1 MQLACLSN
9 PQRPGDLAPRLVH
22 ELVADLGVQIS
33 VGPQDITHEACYST
47 KQDGSAGSPRRLVE
61 NVVDIC
67 GAGAV
72 HMHYEYDVPPW
83 EGSSPG
89 QIRILSG
96 GERYLKAMDATGTV
110 AFRQDSILAH
120 MSMLVG
126 FRRHAPYGLRP
137 GELLPAQ
144 FTDAAVKGGVYF
156 YGALAACPRSGPG
169 KWVPSGDCP
178 MNDNVEAF
186 FRQGIITVLHV
197 TNVIAGPTGSD
208 QQWAKSG
215 SAPRNAR
222 VRGCIVSKACIDA
235 IRMCV
240 RIRDEQE
247 LLAFM
252 NEARGILR
260 EPTLYLPKPARA
272 FMKRYVAGGVF
283 LAHSGALLIHTAT
296 KDIDPVTKTPIGN
309 ASVAMVRSILPFVR
323 DKSVDDERSSDKSKG
338 NIFHFLFFYTTG
350 TCSLQY
356 YISPKLNVAWLS
368 QTGTWTNQLL
378 LTLCARVVGRFIW
391 WGS

>member
-1 MQLACLSN
+1 MQVTCLSN
-9 PQRPGDLAPRLVH
+9 PQRQGDLAPRLLH
-22 ELVADLGVQIS
+22 ELVADLGVQMS
-33 VGPQDITHEACYST
+33 VGPQDIIHEACYST
-47 KQDGSAGSPRRLVE
+47 KQDGSARSPRMLVE
-61 NVVDIC
+61 NIVDIC
-67 GAGAV
+67 GEGTV
-72 HMHYEYDVPPW
+72 HMHYDYDVPPW

-110 AFRQDSILAH
+110 AFRQDRILAH
-120 MSMLVG
+120 MSMRVG
-126 FRRHAPYGLRP
+126 FRSHAPYGLRP

-144 FTDAAVKGGVYF
+144 FTDSAVKGGVYF

-169 KWVPSGDCP
+169 KWVPSSDFP

-222 VRGCIVSKACIDA
+222 VRGCIVSKACVDA

-240 RIRDEQE
+240 RIRDDQE
-247 LLAFM
+247 LMEFM
-252 NEARGILR
+252 AEARKVLR
-260 EPTLYLPKPARA
+260 APTRYLPKPARE

-283 LAHSGALLIHTAT
+283 LAHAGALLIHCAT
-296 KDIDPVTKTPIGN
+296 KDIDPAKKTPLGN
-309 ASVAMVRSILPFVR
+309 ASVAMVRQVVPFVR
-323 DKSVDDERSSDKSKG
+323 DKSVDDERSSDKPKG

>member
-1 MQLACLSN
+1 MQVACLSN
-9 PQRPGDLAPRLVH
+9 PQRQGDLAPRLLH
-22 ELVADLGVQIS
+22 ELVADLGIQIS

-47 KQDGSAGSPRRLVE
+47 KQDGSARSPRMLVE
-61 NVVDIC
+61 NIVDIC
-67 GAGAV
+67 GEGTV
-72 HMHYEYDVPPW
+72 QMHYDYDVPPW

-120 MSMLVG
+120 LSMLVG
-126 FRRHAPYGLRP
+126 FRPHAPYGLRP

-169 KWVPSGDCP
+169 KWVPSGGLP
-178 MNDNVEAF
+178 TNDNVEAF
-186 FRQGIITVLHV
+186 LRQGIITVLHV
-197 TNVIAGPTGSD
+197 TNVIAGPAGSD

-222 VRGCIVSKACIDA
+222 VRGCIVSKACVDA

-240 RIRDEQE
+240 RIRDDQE
-247 LLAFM
+247 LLEFM
-252 NEARGILR
+252 AEARRVLR
-260 EPTLYLPKPARA
+260 APTRYLPKPARE

-283 LAHSGALLIHTAT
+283 LAHAGVLLLQCAT
-296 KDIDPVTKTPIGN
+296 KDIDPAKKTPLGN
-309 ASVAMVRSILPFVR
+309 ASIAMVKQVVPFVR
-323 DKSVDDERSSDKSKG
+323 DNSVDDERSSDKSKG

-356 YISPKLNVAWLS
+356 DISPKLNVAWLS

>member
-1 MQLACLSN
+1 MQLACQSN
-9 PQRPGDLAPRLVH
+9 PQRPGDLAPRLLY
-22 ELVADLGVQIS
+22 ELVADLGIQIS
-33 VGPQDITHEACYST
+33 AGPLDITHEACYST
-47 KQDGSAGSPRRLVE
+47 KQDGSAGSPRMLVE
-61 NVVDIC
+61 NIVDIC
-67 GAGAV
+67 GEGAV
-72 HMHYEYDVPPW
+72 YMHYDYDVPPW

-96 GERYLKAMDATGTV
+96 GERYLKAMDATGTL
-110 AFRQDSILAH
+110 AFRQDSILTH
-120 MSMLVG
+120 LSMLAG
-126 FRRHAPYGLRP
+126 FRPHAPYGLRP

-169 KWVPSGDCP
+169 KWVPSGGLP
-178 MNDNVEAF
+178 TKDNVEAF
-186 FRQGIITVLHV
+186 LRQGIITVLHV

-235 IRMCV
+235 VRMCV
-240 RIRDEQE
+240 GIRDEQE

-252 NEARGILR
+252 DEARGVLR
-260 EPTLYLPKPARA
+260 VPILYLPKPARE

-296 KDIDPVTKTPIGN
+296 KDIDPAKKTPIGN
-309 ASVAMVRSILPFVR
+309 ASVAMVRQIIPFVR